1 MRRLKN
7 VVRAGASE
15 ALHSNR
21 SELFEGMETS
31 VRHASAAATERDS
44 SQVNLFAVD
53 GGREPARLRLKDR
66 PDWPPMERLK
76 EEFAA
81 LGFYLSAHPLDA
93 YDESLDRLKVG
104 RKSVG
109 EGKRGAVSV
118 YHGGRRPIKKKT
130 K

>member
-76 EEFAA
+76 EEFDA

-93 YDESLDRLKVG
+93 YAESLDRLKVVASDRALAETRAKIG
-104 RKSVG
+104 RAHV
-109 EGKRGAVSV
+109 
-118 YHGGRRPIKKKT
+118 
-130 K
+130 